1 VAVVDFGEVVERP
14 RLLGVEHPVVTTVV
28 LDLDEPL
35 LDVDVRG
42 PVLAH
47 GPELDHVAIR
57 SVVAHRK
64 EHIEGAHH
72 VVDLRLHTVT
82 GADHRVGGGALL
94 GEVDDGVGLGGA
106 YQLVDRGGVTEVDLV
121 PVELVAALR
130 LPAGHPVGNRGD
142 RRQAV
147 RPALLVP
154 AAPHQ
159 AVDCDDVMAACR
171 EVKGG
176 RPSEIAIGPQDRDAH
191 CCLP

>member
-1 VAVVDFGEVVERP
+1 VVERS

-35 LDVDVRG
+35 LDVDVRR

-47 GPELDHVAIR
+47 GPELDHVAVR
-57 SVVAHRK
+57 SAVAYRE

-72 VVDLRLHTVT
+72 VVDLRLHTVA

-94 GEVDDGVGLGGA
+94 GEVDDGFGLGGA
-106 YQLVDRGGVTEVDLV
+106 DQLVDRGGVTEVDLV

-130 LPAGHPVGNRGD
+130 LPAGQTVGNRGD
-142 RRQAV
+142 RASGCPFRTP
-147 RPALLVP
+147 RPAP
-154 AAPHQ
+154 SHQ
-159 AVDCDDVMAACR
+159 AVDRDDVMAACR
-171 EVKGG
+171 QVKGG
-176 RPSEIAIGPQDRDAH
+176 RPPEVAVGSQDRDAH